1 MKLRTLLLF
10 ISSCSFGQ
18 LVQVPLEHRLNN
30 SNAGT
35 RRIELTPLALPFWDD
50 FSFTQESGFA
60 NDTLWEISKSA
71 RVSSGLSI
79 DPPSVFSATFDGI
92 DSVGK
97 PYNLTDILAK
107 GRADRMISR
116 KIRLDLVPQQERS
129 TVFFSFYYQIQG
141 KGEAPDQDDNFSLW
155 WLDNTGVWQKVFETG
170 RSENSDPSKFSY
182 IILPVADEKFFHDKF
197 QFRFQNFSRLS
208 GPYDMWHLDYVYLN
222 KNRTSSEKSMPD
234 RTVSSGLTSPFDGYH
249 SIPLHHLKD
258 VWPTESLKPSLRL
271 FGLLE
276 NNFQPFRY
284 STIATIAQVKN
295 STITENIVAVEQDAV
310 PVNPETGATEIIEPF
325 TILNL
330 KLKEPFPGGQIDY
343 DSDSVKVKI
352 KFILDS
358 EDDNPLVYLP
368 KYRPINFLSNDT
380 SSQEFSLA
388 GYYARDDGEAEFG
401 AGLNQPGTELAY
413 GFNLLYPEPDTL
425 VAVDL
430 YFPQFGDQSSQ
441 NLVFK
446 IWNGGPGGPVAQL
459 HQQNLQVIRSTGNKF
474 IRYRLSEPVIVSGKF
489 FVGWKQN
496 SSAVIPVGL
505 DKNTNTGSEMYYN
518 VTGTWEQNTLI
529 EGSLM
534 IHPVFGSGN
543 GTVIN
548 NIKSDNRTSIFPNPS
563 DGRFFIPGNSGGI
576 RIYDTSGRLMSY
588 SITDAGDKKLIELAG
603 TQSGYF
609 IVQWMESGIIR
620 RTGLVVRKD

>member
-1 MKLRTLLLF
+1 MKLRVLF
-10 ISSCSFGQ
+10 IFISTCSFGQ
-18 LVQVPLEHRLNN
+18 LVQVPIENKLNSSSSQHRR
-30 SNAGT
+30 T
-35 RRIELTPLALPFWDD
+35 ELTAMPLPFWDD
-50 FSFTQESGFA
+50 FSFTKESGFA

-71 RVSSGLSI
+71 RISNGLSV
-79 DPPSVFSATFDGI
+79 DPPSIFSAAFDGI
-92 DSVGK
+92 DSLGK
-97 PYNLTDILAK
+97 PYNLTDVLAK

-129 TVFFSFYYQIQG
+129 TVFFSFYYQIRG

-170 RSENSDPSKFSY
+170 RSENPDPLKFKY
-182 IILPVADEKFFHDKF
+182 VILPVSDERFYHDKF

-208 GPYDMWHLDYVYLN
+208 GPYDMWHLDYVYIN
-222 KNRTSSEKSMPD
+222 KNRTSAERSMPD
-234 RTVSSGLTSPFDGYH
+234 RTVSSELTSPFNGYY

-258 VWPTESLKPSLRL
+258 VWPAEALKPSIRL

-276 NNFQPFRY
+276 NNFQPFTY
-284 STIATIAQVKN
+284 TTLATIRQI
-295 STITENIVAVEQDAV
+295 SGGQTTETTVPVEQDAV
-310 PVNPETGATEIIEPF
+310 PVNPATGATEIIEPF
-325 TILNL
+325 TVLNLNL
-330 KLKEPFPGGQIDY
+330 KETLPGSQIDY
-343 DSDSVKVKI
+343 ASDSVNIKI

-368 KYRPINFLSNDT
+368 KYRPINFLANDT

-388 GYYARDDGEAEFG
+388 AYYSRDDGEAEFG

-413 GFNLLYPEPDTL
+413 GFDLLFPQPDTV

-430 YFPQFGDQSSQ
+430 YFPEFGDQSNQ
-441 NLVFK
+441 NLVLK

-474 IRYRLSEPVIVSGKF
+474 VRYRLTEPVIVENKF

-505 DKNTNTGSEMYYN
+505 DKNNESGSEMYFN
-518 VTGTWEQNTLI
+518 VTGTWEQNSI
-529 EGSLM
+529 VAGSLM
-534 IHPVFGSGN
+534 IRPVFGSGN

-548 NIKSDNRTSIFPNPS
+548 YAPDENKPLIYPNPS
-563 DGRFFIPGNSGGI
+563 AGQFYFPAK
-576 RIYDTSGRLMSY
+576 TSHIKIFDAAGRLIQY
-588 SITDAGDKKLIELAG
+588 SESEAGGKKIIEIRQPV
-603 TQSGYF
+603 TGYY
-609 IVQWMESGIIR
+609 IIQWMEFGKIR
-620 RTGLVVRKD
+620 RTGVIIRKD